1 MASLAGPE
9 LIALAQ
15 LAFVCGPASSNS
27 NWSGPLTKTGGSL
40 AWPRLGLADVPGV
53 AHAEQITMERK
64 ILGALTVIWPWLD
77 AVFSLGLLLLADLV
91 H

>member
-1 MASLAGPE
+1 MVFTRAALYRMARIVGVA
-9 LIALAQ
+9 A
-15 LAFVCGPASSNS
+15 
-27 NWSGPLTKTGGSL
+27 
-40 AWPRLGLADVPGV
+40 PRLADVPGV

-77 AVFSLGLLLLADLV
+77 AVFSLGLLLLAGLV